1 MKDRAVVE
9 RSDGSVL
16 LRNASYRAVSGVM
29 AGPARRLRTARTWYR
44 DRSWVAAWVFA
55 GMTQAPALLAVAW
68 LLPGTGMLLA
78 GRLLPVPMLIIFVP
92 LALALCYFA
101 MRQVPLSWP
110 RFAPGR
116 AVSAAEAA
124 TPESAPVPALA
135 GRPAVPAWSVLL
147 TLAVSAGFSVW
158 QVLERSQQ
166 AIVATGAGEYLQ
178 YGYWIAH
185 HGTAKIPLL
194 PYDFGLPSSASSAIA
209 SAGLSFTSPGFLA
222 HGAVLSP
229 AFMAGLPLVIAA
241 GIWAHGVSG
250 AFLVG
255 PALGGLAVLSFAGL
269 AGRLAG
275 PRWAPAAAL
284 VLAVLLPE
292 QYVSRTTLSEP
303 LVQILLFGGLCLV
316 LDSLAVR
323 RHRKSSATPALADAP
338 LGPDDYPDGPPSLDD
353 LAGADS
359 LAGISDTDSD
369 ILDSARG
376 SIAAETSPDVKVIPI
391 GLPARSEGPVT
402 QTLEAVPAPE
412 PARAIPWQAMT
423 LAGFG
428 GLALGLTI
436 LADIG
441 SLNILLPVFPFL
453 AIMFVARRPQ
463 AGPMAAGVLIGIG
476 LSVVAGTEL
485 ARPYLSSLEPQLH
498 DMGIAVAAFG
508 VVTALIAPPAIPAVR
523 AWARRVLDWRLP
535 LLGLS
540 GKTLR
545 VPLLQFVLEGLA
557 VLIPLAALVGLA
569 VRPSVQ
575 VTRGATDPYYIHY
588 IAALQRL
595 AKLAVDGRQQYS
607 EQTFNWVIW
616 YLGVPAVLLACG
628 GAALLGRRCVRAL
641 LQWRGASAAARSWGL
656 PLLMFG
662 WSIAAVLWDPAIY
675 PDQPWASRRLVPVVL
690 PGLICL
696 ALWACSR
703 VRQRAAEL
711 EAGRIA
717 QALVATCSVVAL
729 VAPAAV
735 TTFDPGYVGTGKARH
750 VAARGMALTVTFKGE
765 KPAVSGLCTAINGG
779 SSAGSSSASVLIVDS
794 PTANAFTQV
803 VRGIC
808 DVPTARMDGA
818 SPSLIQQAVAAI
830 ERAGRRPVLLG
841 STSGAVALDGL
852 VPRQVL
858 TLSTTQDAQDLNG
871 PPSAPW
877 PLTYTVWLASP
888 AGG

>member
-1 MKDRAVVE
+1 MKDKAVVE
-9 RSDGSVL
+9 RSGRPVL
-16 LRNASYRAVSGVM
+16 LRNVSYQAVSDM
-29 AGPARRLRTARTWYR
+29 IAGPARRLRTARTWYR
-44 DRSWVAAWVFA
+44 DRSWVAGWVFA
-55 GMTQAPALLAVAW
+55 GLTQAPALLAVAW

-78 GRLLPVPMLIIFVP
+78 GRLLPVPMLVIFVP
-92 LALALCYFA
+92 LAIALCYFA
-101 MRQVPLSWP
+101 MRQLPVSWP
-110 RFAPGR
+110 RFRPGR
-116 AVSAAEAA
+116 D
-124 TPESAPVPALA
+124 VPAAGSASPAQDDSARDTRLA
-135 GRPAVPAWSVLL
+135 RRPTVPAWSVLL
-147 TLAVSAGFSVW
+147 TLAVSVGFAVW
-158 QVLERSQQ
+158 QLLERSQQ
-166 AIVATGAGEYLQ
+166 AIVATGAGQYLQ
-178 YGYWIAH
+178 YAYWIAH
-185 HGTAKIPLL
+185 HGTSRIPLL
-194 PYDFGLPSSASSAIA
+194 PYDFGLQSSAPSAIA
-209 SAGLSFTSPGFLA
+209 SAGLGFTSPGFLA
-222 HGAVLSP
+222 HGSVLSP

-255 PALGGLAVLSFAGL
+255 PLLGGCAILSFAGL
-269 AGRLAG
+269 AGRLVG

-284 VLAVLLPE
+284 VLAILLPE

-323 RHRKSSATPALADAP
+323 RHRKSETTPVVARPADDGP
-338 LGPDDYPDGPPSLDD
+338 LGPDDYEEDPVSVV
-353 LAGADS
+353 S
-359 LAGISDTDSD
+359 LAEIAETDAD

-376 SIAAETSPDVKVIPI
+376 AISAETSPDVKVIPI
-391 GLPARSEGPVT
+391 GLPARFEAPVT
-402 QTLEAVPAPE
+402 QILEAVPAPE
-412 PARAIPWQAMT
+412 TASSSIPWQAMT
-423 LAGFG
+423 LAVFG
-428 GLALGLTI
+428 GLALGLTM

-463 AGPMAAGVLIGIG
+463 AGPMAAGVLIGLG
-476 LSVVAGTEL
+476 LSVLEGTEL
-485 ARPYLSSLEPQLH
+485 AHPYLSSLEPQLH
-498 DMGIAVAAFG
+498 DMGIAVAGFG
-508 VVTALIAPPAIPAVR
+508 VLTALIAPLAIPAVR
-523 AWARRVLDWRLP
+523 DWARRVLDWRLP
-535 LLGLS
+535 LLGFS
-540 GKTLR
+540 GATHR
-545 VPLLQFVLEGLA
+545 VPVVKVLLEGLA
-557 VLIPLAALVGLA
+557 VLVPVAALVGLA

-588 IAALQRL
+588 IASLQHL

-607 EQTFNWVIW
+607 EQTLNWVIW

-641 LQWRGASAAARSWGL
+641 LQWRGAAAAARAWGL
-656 PLLMFG
+656 PLLIFG
-662 WSIAAVLWDPAIY
+662 WSTATVLWDPAIY

-711 EAGRIA
+711 EAGQIA
-717 QALVATCSVVAL
+717 QALVATCSVIAL
-729 VAPAAV
+729 VAPAAI
-735 TTFDPGYVGTGKARH
+735 TTFDPGYVGTGKDKH
-750 VAARGMALTVTFKGE
+750 LAARGMALTGTFKGE
-765 KPAVSGLCTAINGG
+765 KPAVSGLCAAINGG
-779 SSAGSSSASVLIVDS
+779 GLPASVLIVDS
-794 PTANAFTQV
+794 QTANAFTQV

-818 SPSLIQQAVAAI
+818 SPDLIEQSVSAI

-841 STSGAVALDGL
+841 STSGAVDLDGF

-858 TLSTTQDAQDLNG
+858 SLPTTQDAQDLNG

-888 AGG
+888 AGQ

>member
-1 MKDRAVVE
+1 V
-9 RSDGSVL
+9 
-16 LRNASYRAVSGVM
+16 
-29 AGPARRLRTARTWYR
+29 AG
-44 DRSWVAAWVFA
+44 WVFA
-55 GMTQAPALLAVAW
+55 AMTQAPALLAVAW

-92 LALALCYFA
+92 LAVALCYFA
-101 MRQVPLSWP
+101 MRQLPVSWP
-110 RFAPGR
+110 RFLPGR
-116 AVSAAEAA
+116 DV
-124 TPESAPVPALA
+124 TPARPPSPSPSR
-135 GRPAVPAWSVLL
+135 RPAVPAWSVLL
-147 TLAVSAGFSVW
+147 TLAVSVGFAVW

-178 YGYWIAH
+178 YAYWIAH
-185 HGTAKIPLL
+185 HGTARIPVL
-194 PYDFGLPSSASSAIA
+194 PNDFGLPSSAGTAIA
-209 SAGLSFTSPGFLA
+209 SAGLRFTSPGFLA
-222 HGAVLSP
+222 HGSALSP

-255 PALGGLAVLSFAGL
+255 PVLGGCAILSFAGL

-275 PRWAPAAAL
+275 PRWAPAAAV
-284 VLAVLLPE
+284 VLAVVLPE

-323 RHRKSSATPALADAP
+323 RHRRSQASPVVSSRADDLASAAAP
-338 LGPDDYPDGPPSLDD
+338 LGPDDYPEDSISFGDP
-353 LAGADS
+353 AD
-359 LAGISDTDSD
+359 ITYTDSD
-369 ILDSARG
+369 IPASTRGWISAD
-376 SIAAETSPDVKVIPI
+376 TSPDVMVIPI
-391 GLPARSEGPVT
+391 GLPAGPD
-402 QTLEAVPAPE
+402 APASHGHETVATPE
-412 PARAIPWQAMT
+412 DSKSIPWQAMT

-476 LSVVAGTEL
+476 LSVLEGTEL

-498 DMGIAVAAFG
+498 DMGMAVAGFG
-508 VVTALIAPPAIPAVR
+508 VVTALIAPLAIPAVR

-535 LLGLS
+535 LPGLS
-540 GKTLR
+540 GTTHRL
-545 VPLLQFVLEGLA
+545 PLVQAVAEGLA
-557 VLIPLAALVGLA
+557 VLVPVAALIGLA

-575 VTRGATDPYYIHY
+575 VTRGATDPYYIRY
-588 IAALQRL
+588 IASLQHL
-595 AKLAVDGRQQYS
+595 ARLAVDGRQQYN
-607 EQTFNWVIW
+607 EQSLNWVIW

-641 LQWRGASAAARSWGL
+641 VHWRGAAAAARAWGL
-656 PLLMFG
+656 PLLIFG
-662 WSIAAVLWDPAIY
+662 WSTAAVLWDPSIY

-696 ALWACSR
+696 ALWVCSR
-703 VRQRAAEL
+703 VRLRAAEL
-711 EAGRIA
+711 ETGQIA
-717 QALVATCSVVAL
+717 LGLVVICSVLAL

-750 VAARGMALTVTFKGE
+750 LAARGMALTSTFKGE
-765 KPAVSGLCTAINGG
+765 KPVVSGLCAAINGSGATVG
-779 SSAGSSSASVLIVDS
+779 SGGSASVIIVDS
-794 PTANAFTQV
+794 QTATAFTQV

-808 DVPTARMDGA
+808 NVPTARMDGA
-818 SPSLIQQAVAAI
+818 SSALIEQEVNVI

-841 STSGAVALDGL
+841 SRSASVDLDGA
-852 VPRQVL
+852 VPRQVVS
-858 TLSTTQDAQDLNG
+858 LSTTQDAQDLNG
-871 PPSAPW
+871 PPATPW
-877 PLTYTVWLASP
+877 PLTYTVWMASP
-888 AGG
+888 AGS